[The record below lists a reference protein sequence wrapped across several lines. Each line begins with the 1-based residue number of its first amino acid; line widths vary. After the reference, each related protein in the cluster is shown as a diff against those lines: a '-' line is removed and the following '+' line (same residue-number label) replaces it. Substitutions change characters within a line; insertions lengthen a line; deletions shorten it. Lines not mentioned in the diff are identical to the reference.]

1 MDNIQSPTAEDK
13 QEESRRVAAFE
24 FSRAVA
30 ARHYDGECY
39 HPRAEHFDQNFKLA
53 CIHDQAVVYESF
65 DFLVNCRYSM
75 VKSGGRKVLKLAVS
89 LRNKTVLTLNDL
101 IVVVYGSVGEAL
113 SVSPA
118 RIYSQRLPPDD
129 MLNFEAYLS
138 NIVADSHHI
147 SMQLSYRSEALSKK
161 KLQVRLPR
169 PLTKFFDVQ
178 FTHEDQFKTIWKGL
192 QR

>member
-1 MDNIQSPTAEDK
+1 
-13 QEESRRVAAFE
+13 
-24 FSRAVA
+24 
-30 ARHYDGECY
+30 
-39 HPRAEHFDQNFKLA
+39 
-53 CIHDQAVVYESF
+53 
-65 DFLVNCRYSM
+65 M